1 MKRLNFLYFGLIL
14 LLATSCGNSFLS
26 KFSTKNSVDISIT
39 LPLEELK
46 KSASRVVSFRGATDD
61 SNKLTVELYVDDTK
75 KYEKIITDFNKSEET
90 VTFPNVAIG
99 STVKA
104 IATFIY
110 NKQKYYGE
118 SETETVTEKGVSL
131 SLILKKDKQEINT
144 NTPSSLLAEPTEQGV
159 KLTLDNLTQGDFI
172 GIYILGENN
181 VWYERFSFEVTQS
194 KYILLDKYVN
204 TNENITYEFTV
215 YHNGNDV
222 TSDPITVTTTG
233 GIGRPSISAETTPDG
248 IYLTIQTAIPTEQ
261 VEIFRLETNGINTET
276 ISLYKENATDVLNKS
291 LTDYFVNAGKEYSYS
306 ASSFIHNYDAVGVL
320 YNPRSNI
327 VTITADSGLGDITI
341 TNVPEATYDN
351 TTMQLTFITPPQVG
365 ISGTIDNVS
374 IGIEF
379 LYKILPGS
387 QNIAISYYFGDNS
400 TDISWM
406 ATDDNL
412 KGKTLQ
418 LIDNDSNEALY
429 CGYAYDRENRISYS
443 IYHYENNVDFSKM
456 PKTIVIPNAINSS
469 ANIEND
475 AKCLFYYDDILIG
488 GGEENS
494 YNYSEMLQMITV
506 FGCVESDYTVTTTTQ
521 NSSTVAVIT
530 LNDSGFDKMLTYL
543 SQPEKPGDPSV
554 PIVAIAAFDNQEVAF
569 LTEDDFEELSRILE
583 SNEYTLTN
591 NGKVIRLELSAFK
604 KMMSDGYEVSSALLV
619 IPYLNANET
628 LKIQDSID
636 EYSFRKL
643 AAALQ
648 KVDSSVTITLDLS
661 SADFDTV
668 PESAF
673 SAISA
678 LQCVK
683 LPSMVTLIDKN
694 AFSACSN
701 LLQLTLNEGLQII
714 REGAFNSCGSLTTL
728 EIPSTVTSIGWRLV
742 RECHSLESVT
752 VASGNT
758 KYMSD
763 NGILYEIDGSGN
775 KIAIVIYPPMKTG
788 TQYTIPDTVKTIEAS
803 AFEECKL
810 SEITLGSSIDKI
822 CFMAFTNTQ
831 NLQSII
837 IPESVTMI
845 EKDAFWHSSIETI
858 TFENKQNWY
867 YTEAGIRTNLTEDD
881 LVASNFTGNDTLP
894 NIYRD
899 TN

>member
-1 MKRLNFLYFGLIL
+1 MKRLNLLYLGLIL
-14 LLATSCGNSFLS
+14 LLNTSCGNSFLS
-26 KFSTKNSVDISIT
+26 KSSTKNTVDISFTI
-39 LPLEELK
+39 PLEALK
-46 KSASRVVSFRGATDD
+46 SSSPAARAAGGE
-61 SNKLTVELYVDDTK
+61 SNKLTVELYVDEDK
-75 KYEKIITDFNKSEET
+75 KYETVITNLDKKQET
-90 VTFPNVAIG
+90 VTFPNITIG

-104 IATFIY
+104 TATFIY
-110 NKQKYYGE
+110 NEQKYYGE
-118 SETETVTEKGVSL
+118 SETATVTEKGASL
-131 SLILKKDKQEINT
+131 SLILTKVKQEIKQNT
-144 NTPSSLLAEPTEQGV
+144 SNSLLAEPTEEGV

-172 GIYILGENN
+172 RIYILGENGT
-181 VWYERFSFEVTQS
+181 WYERFYFQVTQS

-204 TNENITYEFTV
+204 ANETITYEFAV
-215 YHNGNDV
+215 YHNGNAV
-222 TSDPITVTTTG
+222 TSDPITVTTKG
-233 GIGRPSISAETTPDG
+233 GSGRPSISAETTPDG

-276 ISLYKENATDVLNKS
+276 ISLYKENASAILNKS
-291 LTDYFVNAGKEYSYS
+291 FTDYFVNSGKEYSYS
-306 ASSFIHNYDAVGVL
+306 ASTFIHNYDAAGVL

-327 VTITADSGLGDITI
+327 VSITAEAGLGDLTI

-351 TTMQLTFITPPQVG
+351 TTMNLTFITPPQAG
-365 ISGTIDNVS
+365 ISRKIDNLS

-379 LYKILPGS
+379 LYRILPGS
-387 QNIAISYYFGDNS
+387 QNIAISYYFDDNS
-400 TDISWM
+400 SDISWM
-406 ATDDNL
+406 ATDDLL

-469 ANIEND
+469 VDIEDD
-475 AKCLFYYDDILIG
+475 AKCLLYYDDILIG

-494 YNYSEMLQMITV
+494 YDYSTMLQMILF
-506 FGCVESDYTVTTTTQ
+506 FGCGETDYTVTSTTQ
-521 NSSTVAVIT
+521 NSETIAVIT

-543 SQPEKPGDPSV
+543 SQPENPGDPSV
-554 PIVAIAAFDNQEVAF
+554 PIVAIATFDNQEVGF
-569 LTEDDFEELSRILE
+569 LTEDDFEELSSILE

-604 KMMSDGYEVSSALLV
+604 KKMSDGYEVSSALLV

-648 KVDSSVTITLDLS
+648 KDDSSVTITLDLS
-661 SADFDTV
+661 NADFDTV

-678 LQCVK
+678 LKCVK

-728 EIPSTVTSIGWRLV
+728 EIPSSVTSIGSRIV

-752 VASGNT
+752 VATGNT

-763 NGILYEIDGSGN
+763 DDILYEIDGSGN
-775 KIAIVIYPPMKTG
+775 KIAIIIYPPMKTG
-788 TQYTIPDTVKTIEAS
+788 TQYSIPDTVKTIEAG

-810 SEITLGSSIDKI
+810 SEITLGSIVNKI
-822 CFMAFTNTQ
+822 GFMAFTNTQ
-831 NLQSII
+831 NIQSLN
-837 IPESVTMI
+837 IPASVTNI
-845 EKDAFWHSSIETI
+845 EHNAFWHSSIETI

-881 LVASNFTGNDTLP
+881 LVASNFTGDNTLP
-894 NIYRD
+894 DIYRD